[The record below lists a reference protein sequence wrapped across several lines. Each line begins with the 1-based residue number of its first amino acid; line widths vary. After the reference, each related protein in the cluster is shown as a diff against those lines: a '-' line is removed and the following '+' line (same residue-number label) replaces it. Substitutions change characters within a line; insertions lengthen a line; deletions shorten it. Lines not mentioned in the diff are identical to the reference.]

1 MRINFSV
8 SLQIR
13 SILLIL
19 CRIIKTKIKMKKNI
33 ALVAVASLFLFA
45 ACSKSTEET
54 SETTTADAHAGH
66 DHSAAT
72 AEEAPAAEVAEE
84 NTDVVASADNTVLE
98 ITIKGGD
105 DMKFDLSTIKAKAGQ
120 KVKLTLVH
128 SGKLPKASMGHNFVL
143 LKNGVNATDFA
154 AKALAAK
161 DNDYIPA
168 GSDSEVVAHTK
179 LIGGG
184 ESDTIEFTAPA
195 RGAYDYICTFP
206 GHSAIMKGKFMVQ

>member
-1 MRINFSV
+1 
-8 SLQIR
+8 
-13 SILLIL
+13 
-19 CRIIKTKIKMKKNI
+19 MKKNI
-33 ALVAVASLFLFA
+33 ALAAVASLFLFA

-54 SETTTADAHAGH
+54 TETTAAADAHAGH
-66 DHSAAT
+66 DHAAT
-72 AEEAPAAEVAEE
+72 AEEAAPAAEVAEE

-143 LKNGVNATDFA
+143 LKNGVNETDFA

-161 DNDYIPA
+161 DTDYFPA
-168 GSDSEVVAHTK
+168 GSASDVVAHTK

-195 RGAYDYICTFP
+195 RGAYNYICTFP
-206 GHSAIMKGKFMVQ
+206 GHSAIMKGKFIVQ